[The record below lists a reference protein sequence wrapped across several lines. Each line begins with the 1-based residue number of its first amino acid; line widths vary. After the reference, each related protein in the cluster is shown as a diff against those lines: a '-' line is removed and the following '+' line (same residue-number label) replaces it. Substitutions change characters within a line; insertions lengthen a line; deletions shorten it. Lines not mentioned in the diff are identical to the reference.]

1 MKAVLL
7 AAGLGTRLR
16 PYTDDKPKCL
26 IEIGG
31 TPLILIWLRSLLK
44 SGFSEILVNTHYL
57 SEQVVECV
65 SKSSYEKYITFV
77 HEPELLGTAAT
88 LIKNID
94 FLGDED
100 CLLIHADNFMKSD
113 LDSFLKANSSR
124 PDYCLISMLT
134 FRTGNPK
141 SCGVVEID
149 ENKVVQKF
157 YEKVDS
163 DHGNL
168 ANAAV
173 YALSNQLAKS
183 LTYEKDFSR
192 DVIPALLGKI
202 YSVETDG
209 YFVDIGTPESLR
221 QARAFAESMQD

>member
-1 MKAVLL
+1 MKAILL

-16 PYTDDKPKCL
+16 PYTDNKPKCL

-31 TPLILIWLRSLLK
+31 EPLILIWLRSLLK

-57 SEQVVECV
+57 SEQVVECIRR
-65 SKSSYEKYITFV
+65 SSYMKYVTFA
-77 HEPELLGTAAT
+77 HEPALLGTAAT
-88 LIKNID
+88 LIKNVH

-100 CLLIHADNFMKSD
+100 CLLIHADNFMESD
-113 LDSFLKANSSR
+113 LDSFLNANSSR
-124 PDYCLISMLT
+124 PDYCLMSMLT
-134 FRTGNPK
+134 FRTDNPK

-149 ENKVVQKF
+149 SDNVVQKF
-157 YEKVDS
+157 YEKVDN

-183 LTYEKDFSR
+183 LLHERDFSR
-192 DVIPALLGKI
+192 DVIPDLLGKI

-221 QARAFAESMQD
+221 CAREFAESMQN

>member
-1 MKAVLL
+1 MKAILL

-16 PYTDDKPKCL
+16 PYTDNKPKCL
-26 IEIGG
+26 IDIGG

-57 SEQVVECV
+57 SEQVVECIRR
-65 SKSSYEKYITFV
+65 SSYMKYVTFA
-77 HEPELLGTAAT
+77 HEPALLGTAAT
-88 LIKNID
+88 LIKNVH

-100 CLLIHADNFMKSD
+100 CLLIHADNFMESD
-113 LDSFLKANSSR
+113 LDSFLNANSSR
-124 PDYCLISMLT
+124 PDYCLMSMLT
-134 FRTGNPK
+134 FRTDNPK

-149 ENKVVQKF
+149 SDNVVQKF
-157 YEKVDS
+157 YEKVDN

-183 LTYEKDFSR
+183 LLHERDFSR
-192 DVIPALLGKI
+192 DVIPDLLGKI

-221 QARAFAESMQD
+221 CAREFAESMQN